1 MVSMGAFTSNGLVEV
16 RADPESNLNRFGRY
30 GHWQDVATRDL
41 VAERGL
47 AASAIL
53 PPATHCPG
61 TLLWGGG
68 GVRRADPLCRL
79 LQEYVRGSEQSPLS
93 RSFWL
98 SPARPALLCLL
109 RAGHGLS
116 LSCS

>member
-30 GHWQDVATRDL
+30 GHWQNVATRDL

-53 PPATHCPG
+53 PPATHCTG

-68 GVRRADPLCRL
+68 GSAKGRSLVPAD
-79 LQEYVRGSEQSPLS
+79 
-93 RSFWL
+93 
-98 SPARPALLCLL
+98 
-109 RAGHGLS
+109 AGVCTGL
-116 LSCS
+116 